1 MEWQSGITF
10 FGNKPLAKITVPSWA
25 NTLAVRKDQ
34 VDELVNGPRGA
45 PACPDRRTRL
55 MDMLRWA
62 LRAKRFSNY
71 YSPRATFG
79 TVILSPCLS
88 NSLTMFLSLS
98 TE

>member
-1 MEWQSGITF
+1 MEWQFGITF
-10 FGNKPLAKITVPSWA
+10 FGNKPFGKNTVPGWA

-34 VDELVNGPRGA
+34 VDEPVDGPRGA

-71 YSPRATFG
+71 YSPKATFG
-79 TVILSPCLS
+79 TVILSACLPS
-88 NSLTMFLSLS
+88 NLTMF
-98 TE
+98 